1 MIRYEVL
8 YICIYSFLNKVIN
21 ILTCLDVNRVLEE
34 MKGRCQDTLCH
45 LSHLECTDLLII
57 ISFSRGFYKAYDCA

>member
-1 MIRYEVL
+1 M
-8 YICIYSFLNKVIN
+8 NKVIN